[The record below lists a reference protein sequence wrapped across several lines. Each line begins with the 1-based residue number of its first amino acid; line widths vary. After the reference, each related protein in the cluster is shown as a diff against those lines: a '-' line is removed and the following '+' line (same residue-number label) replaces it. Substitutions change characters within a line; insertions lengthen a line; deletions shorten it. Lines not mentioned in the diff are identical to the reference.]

1 MSKQQRIPFS
11 LNAFLPSSVADAIIE
26 GTHAIARCA
35 HDIHEEH
42 KKKDWHECQSL
53 NMLQAHAEKIS
64 IVSPSARVTMA
75 FFQVRV

>member
-1 MSKQQRIPFS
+1 MRS
-11 LNAFLPSSVADAIIE
+11 LAVRTISMRS
-26 GTHAIARCA
+26 T
-35 HDIHEEH
+35 
-42 KKKDWHECQSL
+42 KKDWHECQSL